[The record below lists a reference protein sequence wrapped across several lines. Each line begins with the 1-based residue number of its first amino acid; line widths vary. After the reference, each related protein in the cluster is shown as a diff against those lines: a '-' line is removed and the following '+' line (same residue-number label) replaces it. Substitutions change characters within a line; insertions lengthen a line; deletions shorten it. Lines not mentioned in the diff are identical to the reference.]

1 VCVCMKEWERERV
14 RESVCVAQR
23 LTVLFLP
30 LIRECACVCETETDG
45 AVLATDT
52 DGTSRRSH

>member
-1 VCVCMKEWERERV
+1 MKEWERERV